1 MELSRDASRLVD
13 RISTAGDM
21 DILLVCGDVDETT
34 ATLLIEQC
42 EEAEC
47 RANVLLILITH
58 GGAPD
63 WAYRMARYLQSRFQ
77 HFSIF
82 IPDACKSA
90 GTLVAIGAHE
100 VIIGPFGEIGPLDV
114 QFYKVD
120 ELDVVSSGLVAE
132 SAIKSLEKTAI
143 EMFEKYLLRLHSGSG
158 GLMTL
163 KTATEMAADLVA
175 KLLNP
180 VYSQIDPFR
189 IGENDLMMRVAK
201 EYGERLAK
209 RSGNLRSRQTLKML
223 VEHYPSHDFVI
234 DCHEVETIFKKVRGP
249 EARLRQLA
257 QALGL
262 PQMARSYDENSHIVA
277 MLTGRPEAGVA
288 AAIAPAD
295 MHEGATE
302 QPRRFHKV
310 TKRPR
315 KPGIKGGPPPASTP
329 DAGE

>member
-1 MELSRDASRLVD
+1 
-13 RISTAGDM
+13 
-21 DILLVCGDVDETT
+21 
-34 ATLLIEQC
+34 
-42 EEAEC
+42 
-47 RANVLLILITH
+47 
-58 GGAPD
+58 
-63 WAYRMARYLQSRFQ
+63 MARYLQNRFQ

-82 IPDACKSA
+82 IPEACKSA

-180 VYSQIDPFR
+180 VSSQIDPFR

-234 DCHEVETIFKKVRGP
+234 DNHEVETIFKKVRGP
-249 EARLRQLA
+249 DARLRQLA

-277 MLTGRPEAGVA
+277 MLTGRSEAGVA

-295 MHEGATE
+295 MHHGFAMLIWANQVLRASLRAMQRVAGVLKAAETTAGLEDQIAPLSE
-302 QPRRFHKV
+302 VFRLQRMDALAEAERRYL
-310 TKRPR
+310 
-315 KPGIKGGPPPASTP
+315 PGRDGTRRW
-329 DAGE
+329 